1 MNRQWLKLQ
10 LPTRTLITF
19 TLGLLLPGLA
29 LAAEPVRVLT
39 EHLPPYQIDQ
49 RSGVSGFAT
58 EVVRRTFDQAG
69 IGYQI
74 ELLDWSRA
82 YQLSLRHPDTCI
94 YSISKSPE
102 RTPLFQWIGAIS
114 YNVTA
119 MYSLSNRTDI
129 HLTSIDDARKLVTA
143 VTRDDIT
150 HHYLLKHGF
159 VEGKQLY
166 VLENV
171 ASMLNVLAGRN
182 KIDLVIINDTIL
194 KYRAEESKVPLT
206 SLKKQLVLPDLPLDF
221 HLACSLKTPK
231 ETVQRLTHSLMQLKK
246 NGEFNRIV
254 AGWSEQFQQ

>member
-1 MNRQWLKLQ
+1 MNKQWLKLRLSSCTQ
-10 LPTRTLITF
+10 IRLTLS
-19 TLGLLLPGLA
+19 LLLPGLA
-29 LAAEPVRVLT
+29 LAAAPVRVLT

-49 RSGVSGFAT
+49 RNGVSGFAT

-69 IGYQI
+69 INYQI
-74 ELLDWSRA
+74 EVLDWSRA
-82 YQLSLRHPDTCI
+82 YQLSLRHADTCI

-119 MYSLSNRTDI
+119 MYSLSNRAEI
-129 HLTSIDDARKLVTA
+129 QLTSIEDARKLVTA

-171 ASMLNVLAGRN
+171 ASMLNVLADRN

-231 ETVQRLTHSLMQLKK
+231 DTVQKLTQSLKQLKS
-246 NGEFNRIV
+246 NGEFDLIV
-254 AGWSEQFQQ
+254 TGWSEKFGQ